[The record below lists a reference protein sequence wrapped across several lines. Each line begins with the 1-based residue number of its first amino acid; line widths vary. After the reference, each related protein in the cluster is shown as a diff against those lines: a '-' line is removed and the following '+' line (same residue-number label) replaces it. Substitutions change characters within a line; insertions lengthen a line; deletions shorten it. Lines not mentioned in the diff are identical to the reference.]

1 MDRTRVMILLAL
13 MLLPMGA
20 LEARLVH
27 LQLLTTTETTYDLAM
42 KRASVEIYRPQRGQ
56 MLDVKGRVLAK
67 DEPCFDCYI
76 VLEEY
81 ENAPSPL
88 AAVLRMSPEEF
99 QGAIESIYERI
110 EKQTHL
116 RPPNERSR
124 IYRRERRTPY
134 LLKKD
139 IRDAALAIEVAPHR
153 FRGAVVRESLMRVYP
168 YKDVFC
174 HGIGYLARV
183 TANEAKFRELL
194 QNGYFFEG
202 FEELI
207 GQDGIAHL
215 YRRGAFNEEL
225 LGVAGLERKYDA
237 VLRGKSGL
245 VILEREAGT
254 SASRT
259 IEIKPA
265 EAGANVELT
274 IDIEVQRALEKL
286 LSGPLIASAVVLD
299 ANTGAVY
306 GMVSNRTYDPN
317 DFTPPGNAAA
327 VRSALQD
334 KDNKPLLS
342 RAFQDQFAAGSFFK
356 VVTSIAGLEG
366 KLVRADEVLY
376 CRGKFDEKKTHFNCW
391 IWNEFRGTHD
401 RVTLH
406 QALEKSC
413 NCYYYEVGRR
423 LGAET
428 IGRWGRALGF
438 GSVTGLDLPGEAS
451 GRMPDHGR
459 EEDAMMLAI
468 GQSQLMV
475 TPLQSAVMMAAVAN
489 GGNRVT
495 PHLRR
500 GSEKP
505 PVPLG
510 ISAETLKEVRQG
522 LYDVTHGSHGTAH
535 NTRLK
540 EFKAVG
546 KTSSAQAEKG
556 KDSHAWFVGYAP
568 YDAPKYVVAVFLKN
582 AGHGGQM
589 AAPPAAQIL
598 EALMAPKEGPRK

>member
-1 MDRTRVMILLAL
+1 MDRTRVTVLLAL
-13 MLLPMGA
+13 LLVPMGG
-20 LEARLVH
+20 LEARLIH

-42 KRASVEIYRPQRGQ
+42 KRQSVEMVRPQRG
-56 MLDVKGRVLAK
+56 MILDRKGRILAK

-81 ENAPSPL
+81 EAGPSPL
-88 AAVLRMSPEEF
+88 AAALRMTTEEF
-99 QGAIESIYERI
+99 QQAIESIYEKI

-116 RPPNERSR
+116 RPQNERTR

-139 IRDAALAIEVAPHR
+139 VKEAALAIEVAPHR
-153 FRGAVVRESLMRVYP
+153 YPGAIVRESLMRVYP

-174 HGIGYLARV
+174 HAIGYLARV
-183 TANEAKFRELL
+183 TANETKFRELL
-194 QNGYFFEG
+194 QNGYFYEG

-207 GQDGIAHL
+207 GQDGIAQL

-225 LGVAGLERKYDA
+225 IGVSALEKKYDSI
-237 VLRGKSGL
+237 LRGKSGL

-254 SASRT
+254 SASRM

-265 EAGANVELT
+265 EAGAGVELT
-274 IDIEVQRALEKL
+274 IDIEVQRAVEKI
-286 LSGPLIASAVVLD
+286 LSGSLIASAVVLD
-299 ANTGAVY
+299 ANDGSVVALA
-306 GMVSNRTYDPN
+306 SNRLYDPN
-317 DFTPPGNAAA
+317 DFTPPGNSAA

-334 KDNKPLLS
+334 KENKPLLS

-376 CRGKFDEKKTHFNCW
+376 CRGKFDEKKTGFNCW

-423 LGAET
+423 VGAEA
-428 IGRWGRALGF
+428 ISRWGRALGF
-438 GSVTGLDLPGEAS
+438 GSSTGLDLPGEAS
-451 GRMPDHGR
+451 GRIPDHGR

-468 GQSQLMV
+468 GQGQLMV
-475 TPLQSAVMMAAVAN
+475 TPLQAAVMMAAVAN

-500 GSEKP
+500 GNGAP
-505 PVPLG
+505 PVPLQ
-510 ISAETLKEVRQG
+510 ISAETLQEVRQG
-522 LYDVTHGSHGTAH
+522 LYDVTHGASGTAH

-598 EALMAPKEGPRK
+598 EAVMGPKEAPRK

>member
-1 MDRTRVMILLAL
+1 MDRTRVTVMLAL
-13 MLLPMGA
+13 LLVPMGG

-42 KRASVEIYRPQRGQ
+42 KRQSVEIVRPKRGEI
-56 MLDVKGRVLAK
+56 LDCKGRVLAK

-81 ENAPSPL
+81 EAAPNPL
-88 AAVLRMSPEEF
+88 ASALKMTPEEF
-99 QGAIESIYERI
+99 QQAIEGIYEKI

-116 RPPNERSR
+116 RPQNERAR

-139 IRDAALAIEVAPHR
+139 IKDAALAIEVAPQR
-153 FRGAVVRESLMRVYP
+153 YPGAVVRESLMRVYP
-168 YKDVFC
+168 YKELFC
-174 HGIGYLARV
+174 HGIGYLGRV
-183 TANEAKFRELL
+183 TANETKFRELL

-207 GQDGIAHL
+207 GQDGIAQL

-225 LGVAGLERKYDA
+225 IGVSALEKKYDA
-237 VLRGKSGL
+237 TLRGKSGL
-245 VILEREAGT
+245 VILEREAHT

-259 IEIKPA
+259 IEIKSADP
-265 EAGANVELT
+265 GTSVELT
-274 IDIEVQRALEKL
+274 IDIEVQRAVEKILAGTL
-286 LSGPLIASAVVLD
+286 LASAVVLD
-299 ANTGAVY
+299 ATDGSVVAL
-306 GMVSNRTYDPN
+306 VSNRSYDPN
-317 DFTPPGNAAA
+317 DFTPPGNSAA

-334 KDNKPLLS
+334 NENKPLLS

-356 VVTSIAGLEG
+356 VVTSIAGLEA
-366 KLVRADEVLY
+366 KVVRADEVLY

-391 IWNEFRGTHD
+391 IWNEFRGMHD

-423 LGAET
+423 VGVEA
-428 IGRWGRALGF
+428 ISRWGRALGF
-438 GSVTGLDLPGEAS
+438 GSPTGLDLPGEAG
-451 GRMPDHGR
+451 GRIPDQGR

-468 GQSQLMV
+468 GQSHLMV
-475 TPLQSAVMMAAVAN
+475 TPLQAAVMMAAVAN
-489 GGNRVT
+489 GGNRIT

-500 GSEKP
+500 GNDAP
-505 PVPLG
+505 PVPLQ
-510 ISAETLKEVRQG
+510 ISADTLSEVRQG
-522 LYDVTHGSHGTAH
+522 LYDVTHASSGTAH

-546 KTSSAQAEKG
+546 KTSSAQADKG
-556 KDSHAWFVGYAP
+556 KESHAWFVGYAP

-598 EALMAPKEGPRK
+598 EALMGPKETPKK